1 MKNNEFDFLYYVY
14 KNGLDGYRKIAQST
28 NISLGA
34 ISKLANKFKEIEAL
48 DEKGLTPKGIELLKP
63 YKVDN
68 AIIMAAGMS
77 SRFVPLS
84 LEMPKGLLKVKD
96 EILIERQIKQLHE
109 AGINDITLVL
119 GYKKEMFF
127 YLEKKYNVKII
138 INPEYNVKNN
148 CETLYLARN
157 ILKNTYIC
165 SSDDY
170 FTENVFDEY
179 VYTSYYA
186 SIHVEEKSDEWYM
199 IKNNKNEIIK
209 VNKFGDDGDIML
221 GHVYWNHEFSEK
233 FRELLIKH
241 HELGDYDD
249 SLWEQLFTDN
259 IKKLP
264 PMQVKTYPSDVIFEF
279 DSLDELRRFDEKYVK
294 NTPSKIINNICRL
307 FNCSANEITDFKPIK
322 EGLTNT
328 SFIFKLNDK
337 LYVYRHPGDG
347 TENIINRKHEKKSLE
362 LAKKLNVDPTFIY
375 MDEKEG
381 WKVSEYVKNV
391 RIPDYH
397 NFEDT
402 KRILKVLREL
412 HEHNLTVDWEFL
424 PWEEA
429 LKIEDLLNAKD
440 PSTMRNFLPLKEK
453 IAKLV
458 EAVKGDGIEKRFCHC
473 DTYAP
478 NWMLTDNETILIDW
492 EYSGNAD
499 PGCDLGAYIM
509 DAMYEVEETEKF
521 ISEYLQEN
529 NTPVAMFHHLAYV
542 AIISYYWFVWAL
554 YRESCGAV
562 MGESL
567 HNWHTMAEKYST
579 YLVEKHL
586 K

>member
-1 MKNNEFDFLYYVY
+1 
-14 KNGLDGYRKIAQST
+14 
-28 NISLGA
+28 
-34 ISKLANKFKEIEAL
+34 
-48 DEKGLTPKGIELLKP
+48 
-63 YKVDN
+63 
-68 AIIMAAGMS
+68 
-77 SRFVPLS
+77 
-84 LEMPKGLLKVKD
+84 
-96 EILIERQIKQLHE
+96 
-109 AGINDITLVL
+109 
-119 GYKKEMFF
+119 
-127 YLEKKYNVKII
+127 
-138 INPEYNVKNN
+138 
-148 CETLYLARN
+148 
-157 ILKNTYIC
+157 
-165 SSDDY
+165 
-170 FTENVFDEY
+170 
-179 VYTSYYA
+179 
-186 SIHVEEKSDEWYM
+186 
-199 IKNNKNEIIK
+199 
-209 VNKFGDDGDIML
+209 
-221 GHVYWNHEFSEK
+221 
-233 FRELLIKH
+233 
-241 HELGDYDD
+241 
-249 SLWEQLFTDN
+249 
-259 IKKLP
+259 
-264 PMQVKTYPSDVIFEF
+264 
-279 DSLDELRRFDEKYVK
+279 
-294 NTPSKIINNICRL
+294 
-307 FNCSANEITDFKPIK
+307 
-322 EGLTNT
+322 
-328 SFIFKLNDK
+328 
-337 LYVYRHPGDG
+337 
-347 TENIINRKHEKKSLE
+347 
-362 LAKKLNVDPTFIY
+362 

-412 HEHNLTVDWEFL
+412 HEHNLTVDWEFS

-521 ISEYLQEN
+521 IGEYLQEN

>member
-209 VNKFGDDGDIML
+209 VNKFGNDGDIML

-249 SLWEQLFTDN
+249 SLWE
-259 IKKLP
+259 
-264 PMQVKTYPSDVIFEF
+264 
-279 DSLDELRRFDEKYVK
+279 
-294 NTPSKIINNICRL
+294 
-307 FNCSANEITDFKPIK
+307 
-322 EGLTNT
+322 
-328 SFIFKLNDK
+328 
-337 LYVYRHPGDG
+337 
-347 TENIINRKHEKKSLE
+347 
-362 LAKKLNVDPTFIY
+362 
-375 MDEKEG
+375 
-381 WKVSEYVKNV
+381 
-391 RIPDYH
+391 
-397 NFEDT
+397 
-402 KRILKVLREL
+402 
-412 HEHNLTVDWEFL
+412 
-424 PWEEA
+424 
-429 LKIEDLLNAKD
+429 
-440 PSTMRNFLPLKEK
+440 
-453 IAKLV
+453 
-458 EAVKGDGIEKRFCHC
+458 
-473 DTYAP
+473 
-478 NWMLTDNETILIDW
+478 
-492 EYSGNAD
+492 
-499 PGCDLGAYIM
+499 
-509 DAMYEVEETEKF
+509 
-521 ISEYLQEN
+521 
-529 NTPVAMFHHLAYV
+529 
-542 AIISYYWFVWAL
+542 
-554 YRESCGAV
+554 
-562 MGESL
+562 
-567 HNWHTMAEKYST
+567 
-579 YLVEKHL
+579 
-586 K
+586 

>member
-14 KNGLDGYRKIAQST
+14 KNGIEGYRKIAQNT
-28 NISLGA
+28 NISLGV
-34 ISKLANKFKEIEAL
+34 ISKLTNKFKEEGAI
-48 DEKGLTPKGIELLKP
+48 DEKGLTSKGLELLEP

-96 EILIERQIKQLHE
+96 EVLIERQINQLHE

-127 YLEKKYNVKII
+127 YLENKYNVKII
-138 INPEYNVKNN
+138 INPEYNIKNN

-170 FTENVFDEY
+170 FTENVFEKY

-186 SIHVEEKSDEWYM
+186 SIHVEEKNDEWYM

-209 VNKFGDDGDIML
+209 VNKFGNEGDIML
-221 GHVYWNHEFSEK
+221 GHVYWNNEFSKK
-233 FRELLIKH
+233 FKELLIKH

-264 PMQVKTYPSDVIFEF
+264 PMQVNTYPNDVIFEF
-279 DSLDELRRFDEKYVK
+279 DSLDELRKFDEKYIK
-294 NTPSKIINNICRL
+294 NTPSKIVNNICKL
-307 FNCSANEITDFKPIK
+307 FNCTTCEITDFKPIK

-328 SFIFKLNDK
+328 SFIFKLNDNF
-337 LYVYRHPGDG
+337 YVYRHPGDG
-347 TENIINRKHEKKSLE
+347 TDSIINRRHEKKSLE
-362 LAKKLNVDPTFIY
+362 LAKQLNVDPTFVY
-375 MDEKEG
+375 MDENEG
-381 WKVSEYVKNV
+381 WKVSKYVKNV
-391 RIPDYH
+391 RTPDYK

-402 KRILKVLREL
+402 KRILKVLRNL
-412 HEHNLTVDWEFL
+412 HNHNLTVDWEFL

-440 PSTMRNFLPLKEK
+440 PTTMKNFLTLKENV
-453 IAKLV
+453 AKLV
-458 EAVKGDGIEKRFCHC
+458 NAVEKDGIEKRFCHC

-478 NWMLTDNETILIDW
+478 NWMLTDDETILIDW

-509 DAMYEVEETEKF
+509 DAMYEVDETEKF
-521 ISEYLQEN
+521 IAEYLQEDN
-529 NTPVAMFHHLAYV
+529 NPVTMFHHLAYV

-567 HNWHTMAEKYST
+567 HNWHTMAEKYSK
-579 YLVEKHL
+579 YLVEKYL